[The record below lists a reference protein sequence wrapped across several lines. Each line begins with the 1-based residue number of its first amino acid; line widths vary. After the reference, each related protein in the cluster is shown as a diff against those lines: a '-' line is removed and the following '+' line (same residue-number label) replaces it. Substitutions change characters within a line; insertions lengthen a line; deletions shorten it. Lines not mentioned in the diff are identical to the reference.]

1 MVSTMLYPCGEKLGS
16 GSICYCELT
25 DPNRSA
31 ALLYARGNVRLSRA
45 DHTRKDVRKS
55 LLDHMEAVSRARR
68 SAGAKNRTTL
78 ICQYQVA
85 RVSAKLG
92 KYETAW

>member
-1 MVSTMLYPCGEKLGS
+1 MLYRYGRKLGLLKL
-16 GSICYCELT
+16 CYYELT
-25 DPNRSA
+25 DPSRSA

-45 DHTRKDVRKS
+45 DQIRNDVRKS
-55 LLDHMEAVSRARR
+55 LSDHMEAVSRARR
-68 SAGAKNRTTL
+68 SAGANNRTTL

-85 RVSAKLG
+85 KVSAKLG